1 MLERSPQGLLLP
13 ALTTAHSHAFQRGM
27 RGKAQRRHAS
37 TSDDFWTWRGQMYR
51 AASALDPD
59 TIYAVSKVAFDE
71 LARAGV
77 DTVGE
82 FHYVHHAPDG
92 TPYANRTELAERVVD
107 AALAAGLRI
116 SLLRTAYFRG
126 GPGRPPEPGQRRF
139 CDTDVDQVLS
149 DVERLRALYKDNP
162 RVRVGL
168 APHSVR
174 AVPPDLLV
182 PLARYAAQHDL
193 PLHMHVSEQ
202 AREVEECVAE
212 TGKRPAEL
220 LADLGVL
227 SSRFVA
233 VHATQLEPHEARLL
247 GEARAFACVCATTE
261 RDLGDGLPN
270 LGAMREAG
278 VRLCTGIDSH
288 VVTDP
293 FDDLRSLETHERLR
307 TRARVTFV
315 PEGRTPAE
323 QLWYEAA
330 WNGALASG
338 FDGPGSRIVIDPSH
352 PTLAL
357 VDDDVLLD
365 GIVFGGHPGLVTGF
379 APSK

>member
-1 MLERSPQGLLLP
+1 
-13 ALTTAHSHAFQRGM
+13 M

-37 TSDDFWTWRGQMYR
+37 TTDDFWTWRGQMYR

-59 TIYAVSKVAFDE
+59 TIHAVSKVAFDE

-126 GPGRPPEPGQRRF
+126 GPGRAPEPGQRRF
-139 CDTDVDQVLS
+139 CDTDVDAVLG

-202 AREVEECVAE
+202 AREVEECIAE

-270 LGAMREAG
+270 LGALREAG

-315 PEGRTPAE
+315 PEGKTPAE

-365 GIVFGGHPGLVTGF
+365 GIVFGGHPGLVAGF
-379 APSK
+379 APSAA

>member
-1 MLERSPQGLLLP
+1 
-13 ALTTAHSHAFQRGM
+13 
-27 RGKAQRRHAS
+27 
-37 TSDDFWTWRGQMYR
+37 
-51 AASALDPD
+51 
-59 TIYAVSKVAFDE
+59 
-71 LARAGV
+71 
-77 DTVGE
+77 
-82 FHYVHHAPDG
+82 
-92 TPYANRTELAERVVD
+92 
-107 AALAAGLRI
+107 
-116 SLLRTAYFRG
+116 
-126 GPGRPPEPGQRRF
+126 
-139 CDTDVDQVLS
+139 
-149 DVERLRALYKDNP
+149 
-162 RVRVGL
+162 
-168 APHSVR
+168 
-174 AVPPDLLV
+174 
-182 PLARYAAQHDL
+182 
-193 PLHMHVSEQ
+193 MHVSEQ
-202 AREVEECVAE
+202 AREVEECIAE

-270 LGAMREAG
+270 LGALREAG

-315 PEGRTPAE
+315 PEGKTPAE

-365 GIVFGGHPGLVTGF
+365 GIVFGGHPGLVAGF
-379 APSK
+379 APSAA